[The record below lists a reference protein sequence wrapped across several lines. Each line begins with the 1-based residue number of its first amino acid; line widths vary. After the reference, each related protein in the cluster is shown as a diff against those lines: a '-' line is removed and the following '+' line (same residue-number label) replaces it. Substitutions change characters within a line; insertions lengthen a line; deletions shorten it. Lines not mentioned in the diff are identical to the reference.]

1 WLRRDILLRRTFGAK
16 LDPVPLEVLEHQR
29 LVAGGQPHF
38 GGLERRSCLAPHDLG
53 GTSRRTDH
61 GGQAVTADAV
71 VDAAREIPGVLGYKC
86 DGVGLDRLGALA
98 DGGLHVRRDLRVDAL
113 EQAAQAI
120 RALHAGAAP
129 AHLSISA
136 SMVRYRS

>member
-1 WLRRDILLRRTFGAK
+1 A
-16 LDPVPLEVLEHQR
+16 
-29 LVAGGQPHF
+29 
-38 GGLERRSCLAPHDLG
+38 
-53 GTSRRTDH
+53 DH

-71 VDAAREIPGVLGYKC
+71 VDAAREIPGVLGHKV

-98 DGGLHVRRDLRVDAL
+98 DGGLHVRRDLGVNAL

-129 AHLSISA
+129 AHRSISA
-136 SMVRYRS
+136 SMVRYRSRGPASAMNRMFRILPRQRMRSAGSMSARL